1 MLSYNMCSLG
11 PGDCRTDLIEMAEI
25 RLNQSIMWFVTC
37 LEIKKI
43 NHDVYNPKSL

>member
-11 PGDCRTDLIEMAEI
+11 PGDCRTDLTEMAEI